1 MGAVIK
7 YRNRCVIFIIHIQRE
22 YIHKGM
28 WAGRRMRCRVR
39 NFWRRR
45 RKRGNQWEKEAM
57 LPGRV
62 RKGGVLTICG
72 GGGGGRCNHGNS
84 HDEEKECH
92 RLSSA
97 WWSPILM
104 TLSLLPFSIESFDCF
119 CFVFLIFISKLSI
132 SPQRNVARTLLG
144 YRYTFRRRF
153 FRYWWCRPEIAAS
166 VQRFLCYC
174 FCPIFV

>member
-22 YIHKGM
+22 YVHKGM

-72 GGGGGRCNHGNS
+72 GGGRCNHGNS
-84 HDEEKECH
+84 RDEEKECH

-97 WWSPILM
+97 WCRPYWWLCPSCPFLLNPSIVFV
-104 TLSLLPFSIESFDCF
+104 LS
-119 CFVFLIFISKLSI
+119 FLYLYQSCNTI

-144 YRYTFRRRF
+144 YRYTFRHRF